1 MTTRTEATSVSTTWT
16 SEALDIATYLVNE
29 DGDYLIDEDSV
40 YLIVESQYIETTR
53 GETAWLAEQTS
64 RNEVV

>member
-53 GETAWLAEQTS
+53 GETA
-64 RNEVV
+64 